1 MIYID
6 KEEVWSFIIIVKK
19 YFYFIKKYFKG
30 FLLILNGD
38 L

>member
-1 MIYID
+1 MIHID

-19 YFYFIKKYFKG
+19 YFYCIKKYCKE